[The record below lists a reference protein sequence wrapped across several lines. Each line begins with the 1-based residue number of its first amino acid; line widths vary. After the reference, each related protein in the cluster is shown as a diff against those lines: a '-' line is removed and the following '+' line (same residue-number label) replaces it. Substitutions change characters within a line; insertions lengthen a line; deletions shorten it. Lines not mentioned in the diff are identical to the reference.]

1 MSKRVLI
8 VDDDP
13 DIVEAEKLILESRGY
28 HVDSATDGESG
39 LAKAMDSKPDLI
51 ILDVMMTTMDEGIR
65 VAQQLRRQPGLKH
78 VPIII
83 TTAIGQ
89 VTSLRFSPDDE
100 ILPVDAFVEKPVKP
114 SHLISVAEALMGG
127 N

>member
-1 MSKRVLI
+1 
-8 VDDDP
+8 
-13 DIVEAEKLILESRGY
+13 
-28 HVDSATDGESG
+28 
-39 LAKAMDSKPDLI
+39 MDSKPDLI

-65 VAQQLRRQPGLKH
+65 VAQQLRQQPGLKH

-127 N
+127 D